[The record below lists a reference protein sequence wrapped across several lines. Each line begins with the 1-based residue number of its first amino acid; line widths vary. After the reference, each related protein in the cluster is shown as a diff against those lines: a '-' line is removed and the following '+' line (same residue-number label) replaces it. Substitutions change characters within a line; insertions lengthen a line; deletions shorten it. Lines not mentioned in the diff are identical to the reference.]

1 MNIKKEAY
9 NKAIEVLEKCI
20 TPIGFTAANPSY
32 QAIWSR
38 DSMITSLGASLVGKP
53 EFKDAF
59 KKSLNI
65 LAEKQ
70 SELGQIPN
78 AVHIKGLKADFASID
93 SSLWFIIG
101 EHLYAERFKDKSL
114 LKKHKKNIEKAFLWL
129 RYQDFGEDS
138 LPEQQPTSDWQDAF
152 PHRYGHTIHTQAL
165 YFKVLNLLNKKEIIK
180 KVVARVNHPIDGL
193 WNKDY
198 FYSYRWK
205 NHNKYNELGEWFDS
219 LANILAIVYGLADKR
234 QSDKILDYIKKEKID
249 VPYTVKC
256 MYPAIKR
263 DSRDWY
269 DYFLDCEA
277 DKEYHYSNGGIWPYV
292 GGFYILALIKQKRF
306 KEAEKQLEKLA
317 ELNMKKNGA
326 FWEWFDGK
334 TGEPGTTGW
343 KKDNKNQAWN
353 AGMYILAYESLKKK
367 KVLI

>member
-1 MNIKKEAY
+1 MDIKKEAY

-20 TPIGFTAANPSY
+20 TPMGFTAANPSY

-38 DSMITSLGASLVGKP
+38 DSMITSLGASLVNKP

-59 KKSLNI
+59 KKSLNT
-65 LAEKQ
+65 LTEKQ

-78 AVHIKGLKADFASID
+78 AVHIKDKKADFASID

-101 EHLYAERFKDKSL
+101 EYIYAERFKDKSL

-138 LPEQQPTSDWQDAF
+138 LPEQQPTSDWQDCF

-165 YFKVLNLLNKKEIIK
+165 YYKVLNLLDKKIIIK
-180 KVVARVNHPIDGL
+180 KVVKRVNHPTEGL
-193 WNKDY
+193 WAKDY

-205 NHNKYNELGEWFDS
+205 NHNKHHEIGEWFDS
-219 LANILAIVYGLADKR
+219 LANILTIVYGLANKN
-234 QSDKILDYIKKEKID
+234 QSEKILSYIKQEKID
-249 VPYTVKC
+249 SPY
-256 MYPAIKR
+256 PIKTIHPYIKEG
-263 DSRDWY
+263 SKDWQ
-269 DYFLDCEA
+269 DYFYDCEA
-277 DKEYHYSNGGIWPYV
+277 QIPYHYINEGIWPYI
-292 GGFYILALIKQKRF
+292 GGFYILALIKMKKF
-306 KEAEKQLEKLA
+306 NEAEKQLEKLA
-317 ELNMKKNGA
+317 ELNMKKDGA
-326 FWEWFDGK
+326 FWEWFNGK

-343 KKDNKNQAWN
+343 KKDNRNQAWN
-353 AGMYILAYESLKKK
+353 AGMYILAYESLIKK